1 MQPLHRA
8 PPGQTPPMAWAALAL
23 VLVLMVPA
31 GPPPTQLLM
40 EPAGA
45 QSRRAVVLSIG
56 DGDTIRVREGDRTL
70 TVRLACIDAPESA
83 QSPYGVAARRYLQQ
97 RLRGG
102 QEVMLQPKTIDR
114 YGRIVAEVISDIN
127 INLVMV
133 EDGLAFAYRRYLAAC
148 DAKEYLE
155 AEFRASR
162 HRYGVWQVEGGIT
175 RPWDFRRG
183 PGGAVIP
190 DGTTPGGHRYRCREI
205 GSHARAQQLL
215 RQGHTYLDGN
225 GDGEACEGLP

>member
-1 MQPLHRA
+1 MARPVLALLLGLLVPL
-8 PPGQTPPMAWAALAL
+8 TPPLTQSLLA
-23 VLVLMVPA
+23 PA
-31 GPPPTQLLM
+31 S
-40 EPAGA
+40 A
-45 QSRRAVVLSIG
+45 QSLRAVVLSIG
-56 DGDTIRVREGDRTL
+56 DGDTIRVRQGGRAI
-70 TVRLACIDAPESA
+70 TVRLACIDAPETT

-97 RLRGG
+97 RLRIG
-102 QEVMLQPKTIDR
+102 QEVTLQPKTIDR
-114 YGRIVAEVISDIN
+114 YGRTVAEVIGEIN

-133 EDGLAFAYRRYLAAC
+133 EDGQAFAYRRYLDAC
-148 DAKEYLE
+148 DAREYLD

-183 PGGAVIP
+183 QGAAVIP

-225 GDGEACEGLP
+225 GDGEACEWLP